1 MPIIDPAAFEE
12 LKQISGADFINELID
27 AFLDDAPKMI
37 GEMETALAT
46 RDTESFRRNAH
57 SLKSNASTFGAT
69 ELAGLAK
76 ELEMMARENNLEV
89 GERLGN
95 LRNALQKA
103 AAELEAMR
111 T

>member
-1 MPIIDPAAFEE
+1 M
-12 LKQISGADFINELID
+12 SGADFINELID
-27 AFLDDAPKMI
+27 AFLDDAPNMI
-37 GEMETALAT
+37 GEMETALTA

-76 ELEMMARENNLEV
+76 ELEMMARENNLAV
-89 GERLGN
+89 GDRLGN
-95 LRNALQKA
+95 LRDALQKA